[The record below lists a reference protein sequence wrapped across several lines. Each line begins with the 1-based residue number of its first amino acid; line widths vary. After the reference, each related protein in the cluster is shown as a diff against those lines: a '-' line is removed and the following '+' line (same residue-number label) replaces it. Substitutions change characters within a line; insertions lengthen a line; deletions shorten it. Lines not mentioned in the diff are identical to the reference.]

1 MPGSVIYLSPAVKN
15 KTNDIKFGR
24 TATVKAGSSGTTS
37 YVINIFIFILEKI
50 TDFKSTTYAILIVK
64 LEAVKKSIHYCAS
77 NVCVDTYCFHR
88 LVG

>member
-37 YVINIFIFILEKI
+37 YVINNKGFENYFTNAAKKNRPYRPVSFWALIL
-50 TDFKSTTYAILIVK
+50 FFVAYL
-64 LEAVKKSIHYCAS
+64 
-77 NVCVDTYCFHR
+77 R
-88 LVG
+88 

>member
-37 YVINIFIFILEKI
+37 CVINTKWFNE
-50 TDFKSTTYAILIVK
+50 DFCLKWRKS
-64 LEAVKKSIHYCAS
+64 SFF
-77 NVCVDTYCFHR
+77 N
-88 LVG
+88 

>member
-37 YVINIFIFILEKI
+37 YVINKMV
-50 TDFKSTTYAILIVK
+50 YR
-64 LEAVKKSIHYCAS
+64 
-77 NVCVDTYCFHR
+77 R
-88 LVG
+88 L